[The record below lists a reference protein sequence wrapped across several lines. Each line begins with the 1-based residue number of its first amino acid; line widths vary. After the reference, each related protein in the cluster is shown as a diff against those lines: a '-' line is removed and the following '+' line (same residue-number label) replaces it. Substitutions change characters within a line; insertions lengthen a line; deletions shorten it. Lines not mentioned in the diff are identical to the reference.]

1 MELFITDLDG
11 TLLKKDKS
19 ISEYTVNTL
28 NELIEKG
35 YNISVATARSL
46 SSAKAI
52 LEPLNLKLPI
62 VLNNGG
68 FIYDPITEKN
78 LVSNYMAN
86 ETTKDIVEKSLEK
99 GLNPFVHL
107 EDNSINQLHYLGLFN
122 YGEKDYYVSRMKAKD
137 KRFRKVKNYDFENK
151 KIITVFF
158 IGKEKKLTDMY
169 NYLKKNY
176 SDLQYH
182 LFLDVYSNYYW
193 LEINHLNATK
203 RNGIN
208 FLKSH
213 LKIDKVTCFG
223 DNLNDISMF
232 EVCEETYAVENG
244 HIELKEIATG
254 IIDSNEN
261 DGVAKFIESKV
272 IGWKKE

>member
-11 TLLKKDKS
+11 TLLRKDKS
-19 ISEYTVNTL
+19 ISEYTVKTL
-28 NELIEKG
+28 NELIKKG
-35 YNISVATARSL
+35 HKISVATARSL

-52 LEPLNLKLPI
+52 LEPLNLELPI

-68 FIYDPITEKN
+68 FIYDPVTNEN
-78 LVSNYMAN
+78 LVSNYMLS
-86 ETTKDIVEKSLEK
+86 EITQIIVEKSLEK

-107 EDNSINQLHYLGLFN
+107 EDNSINKLYYSGLFN
-122 YGEKDYYVSRMKAKD
+122 HGERDYYESRMKAKD
-137 KRFRKVKNYDFENK
+137 KRFKKVENYDFENK

-158 IGKEKKLTDMY
+158 IGQEKELTDMY
-169 NYLKKNY
+169 DYLKENF
-176 SDLQYH
+176 SNLQYH

-193 LEINHLNATK
+193 LEINHKNATK
-203 RNGIN
+203 KNGVN

-213 LKIDKVTCFG
+213 LRIDKVTCFG

-232 EVCEETYAVENG
+232 EVCEETYAVENA
-244 HIELKEIATG
+244 HIKLKEIAMG
-254 IIDSNEN
+254 IIESNEN

-272 IGWKKE
+272 VK

>member
-11 TLLKKDKS
+11 TLLRKDKS
-19 ISEYTVNTL
+19 ISKYSVHTL
-28 NELIEKG
+28 NELIKKG
-35 YNISVATARSL
+35 YKISIATARSL

-52 LEPLNLKLPI
+52 LEPLNLNIPI

-68 FIYDPITEKN
+68 FIFDPVANKN
-78 LVSNYMAN
+78 LVANYMSN
-86 ETTKDIVEKSLEK
+86 KITETIVEKSLEK

-107 EDNSINQLHYLGLFN
+107 EDNSINQLYYSGLFN
-122 YGEKDYYVSRMKAKD
+122 HGEKDYYESRMKAKD
-137 KRFRKVKNYDFENK
+137 KRFKEVKAYDFNNK
-151 KIITVFF
+151 KIITIFF
-158 IGKEKKLTDMY
+158 IGKEKELTSMY
-169 NYLKKNY
+169 NYLKENF
-176 SDLQYH
+176 SSLQYH

-203 RNGIN
+203 KNGIN
-208 FLKSH
+208 FLKKH
-213 LKIDKVTCFG
+213 LEIDKVTCFG

-232 EVCEETYAVENG
+232 EVCEETYAVENA
-244 HIELKEIATG
+244 HVKLKEIAMG

-272 IGWKKE
+272 VR

>member
-11 TLLKKDKS
+11 TLLRKDKS
-19 ISEYTVNTL
+19 ISEYTVKTL
-28 NELIEKG
+28 NQLIEKG

-46 SSAKAI
+46 SSAKSI

-68 FIYDPITEKN
+68 FIYDPITNEN
-78 LVSNYMAN
+78 LVSNYMP
-86 ETTKDIVEKSLEK
+86 TDVTKDIVEKSLAR

-107 EDNSINQLHYLGLFN
+107 EDHSINQLYYSGLFN
-122 YGEKDYYVSRMKAKD
+122 HGERDYYDSRMKAKD
-137 KRFRKVKNYDFENK
+137 ERFKKVKNYDLDDKE
-151 KIITVFF
+151 IITIFF
-158 IGKEKKLTDMY
+158 IGEEKELSEMYDYLTE
-169 NYLKKNY
+169 NFSN
-176 SDLQYH
+176 LQYH
-182 LFLDVYSNYYW
+182 LFLDVYSEDYW
-193 LEINHLNATK
+193 LEINHKNATK
-203 RNGIN
+203 KNGIN

-232 EVCEETYAVENG
+232 EVCEETYAVENA
-244 HIELKEIATG
+244 HIKLKEIAMG

>member
-11 TLLKKDKS
+11 TLLRKDKS
-19 ISEYTVNTL
+19 ISKYTIQTLNTL
-28 NELIEKG
+28 IKKG
-35 YNISVATARSL
+35 YNISIATARSL

-52 LEPLNLKLPI
+52 LEPLNLNIPI

-68 FIYDPITEKN
+68 FIYDPIANKN
-78 LVSNYMAN
+78 LVSNYMSN
-86 ETTKDIVEKSLEK
+86 KVTRIIVKKSLAK

-107 EDNSINQLHYLGLFN
+107 EDHSINQLYYSGLFN
-122 YGEKDYYVSRMKAKD
+122 HGEKDYYDSRMKVKD
-137 KRFRKVKNYDFENK
+137 DRFKKVKEYDFENK
-151 KIITVFF
+151 KIITIFF
-158 IGKEKKLTDMY
+158 IGEEKELTNMY
-169 NYLKKNY
+169 NYLKKNFT
-176 SDLQYH
+176 SLQYH

-203 RNGIN
+203 KNGIN

-232 EVCEETYAVENG
+232 EACEETYAVENA
-244 HIELKEIATG
+244 HIKLKEIAMG

-272 IGWKKE
+272 IG

>member
-19 ISEYTVNTL
+19 ISEYTIKTL
-28 NELIEKG
+28 NKLIEKG

-52 LEPLNLKLPI
+52 LEPLNLNLPI

-68 FIYDPITEKN
+68 FIYDPVTNEN
-78 LVSNYMAN
+78 LIANYMSN
-86 ETTKDIVEKSLEK
+86 ESTKEIVEKSLEK

-107 EDNSINQLHYLGLFN
+107 EDHSNNRLYYSGLFN
-122 YGEKDYYVSRMKAKD
+122 HGEKDYYESRMKAKD
-137 KRFRKVKNYDFENK
+137 KRFQEVKKYDFKNK
-151 KIITVFF
+151 KIITIFF
-158 IGKEKKLTDMY
+158 IGEEQKLTDMY
-169 NYLKKNY
+169 HYLKKNY

-203 RNGIN
+203 KNGIN

-232 EVCEETYAVENG
+232 EVCEETYAVENA
-244 HIELKEIATG
+244 HIKLKEIAMG

-272 IGWKKE
+272 IG

>member
-11 TLLKKDKS
+11 TLLRKDKS
-19 ISEYTVNTL
+19 ISKYSIQTL

-35 YNISVATARSL
+35 HNISIATARSL
-46 SSAKAI
+46 SSAKTI
-52 LEPLNLKLPI
+52 LEPLNLNLPI

-68 FIYDPITEKN
+68 FIYDPVTNKN
-78 LVSNYMAN
+78 LVANYMSN
-86 ETTKDIVEKSLEK
+86 EITKIIVEKSLAK

-107 EDNSINQLHYLGLFN
+107 ESNSTNQLYYSGLFN
-122 YGEKDYYVSRMKAKD
+122 HGEIDYYESRMKAKD
-137 KRFRKVKNYDFENK
+137 KRFKEVKEYDLESK

-158 IGKEKKLTDMY
+158 IGEEKELTSLY
-169 NYLKKNY
+169 EYLKENFN
-176 SDLQYH
+176 SLQYH

-203 RNGIN
+203 KNGIN
-208 FLKSH
+208 FLKKH

-232 EVCEETYAVENG
+232 EVCEETYAVENA
-244 HIELKEIATG
+244 HVKLKEIAMG

-272 IGWKKE
+272 VR